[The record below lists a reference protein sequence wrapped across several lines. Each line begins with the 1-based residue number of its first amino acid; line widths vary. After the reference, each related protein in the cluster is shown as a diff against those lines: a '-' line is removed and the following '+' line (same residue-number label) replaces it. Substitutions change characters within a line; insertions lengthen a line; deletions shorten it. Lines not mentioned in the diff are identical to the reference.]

1 MIKIRNATH
10 EFRAEQSSDAGRSR
24 LGSEGRGLAAMAR
37 GVYRN
42 DHQLQP
48 ALLAFMLLCYG
59 ALLGISW
66 RLALGDPIRLTFNSM
81 LSHLLHGQFDVDPK
95 IVLYEGYS
103 HNGRVYAYWGIWP
116 ALLRLPLWIVRR
128 MDMDM
133 TMWSCLA
140 AGCIAGMAKVRAV
153 LLVRRHGA
161 RDPVA
166 ALAIGSVLAYILL
179 GGSEVGYLRVSIY
192 QEVILWAS
200 AFAAI
205 FVYSA
210 VKGLVNRRFDM
221 ATLCTMALCAG
232 LAMLTR
238 VSTGIGLL
246 MAMVLLLIVLA
257 LEPAMTEA
265 TGRWASMQRLA
276 QAFAQHR
283 ILAAL
288 GILTLF
294 VAITGAVNYF
304 RWGNPTAF
312 VNYSQYCDRCSNDP
326 MHLFLSALFNLKRI
340 PFGLIYYFFPVWV
353 LHGSSGQL
361 FMEKTQTRLFDYIEL
376 PPSSF
381 FLTDLLPLCFIALF
395 AIALWRRRPADQ
407 PFLRQLVAIGIGLFV
422 PCLLMLTFVYLAYRF
437 RMEFYPE
444 IDFLAFLGL
453 YLTVTDK
460 TMLATFARFS
470 RWIRAA
476 LAVSI
481 VASFVTLMLYDLS
494 FGGPAQMCLRDGIT
508 RYYGQGAAQYY
519 HRSMSH
525 FFATHRSP

>member
-1 MIKIRNATH
+1 
-10 EFRAEQSSDAGRSR
+10 
-24 LGSEGRGLAAMAR
+24 MAR
-37 GVYRN
+37 SVYRS
-42 DHQLQP
+42 DHQLQL
-48 ALLAFMLLCYG
+48 ALLVFMLLCYG
-59 ALLGISW
+59 TLLGISW
-66 RLALGDPIRLTFNSM
+66 RLAWSDPIRLTFNSM

-140 AGCIAGMAKVRAV
+140 AVCIAGMAKVRAV

-161 RDPVA
+161 QGRFA
-166 ALAIGSVLAYILL
+166 GWAIGLVLAYVLL

-200 AFAAI
+200 AFAAT
-205 FVYSA
+205 FVYLA
-210 VKGLVNRRFDM
+210 VTGLVSRQFDM

-265 TGRWASMQRLA
+265 KGRWVSIQQLGRSLTQR
-276 QAFAQHR
+276 R
-283 ILAAL
+283 ILAAA
-288 GILTLF
+288 GILTLL
-294 VAITGAVNYF
+294 VAVTGLINYF
-304 RWGNPTAF
+304 RWGNPAAF

-326 MHLFLSALFNLKRI
+326 EHLFLSALFNLERL

-353 LHGSSGQL
+353 LHGSNGKL
-361 FMEKTQTRLFDYIEL
+361 FMERTQTRLFDYVEL

-395 AIALWRRRPADQ
+395 AIALWRRRPVDQ
-407 PFLRQLVAIGIGLFV
+407 PFLRQVVAIGIGLLV
-422 PCLLMLTFVYLAYRF
+422 PCLLMLTFVYVAYRF

-453 YLTVTDK
+453 YFTVTDK
-460 TMLATFARFS
+460 AMLATFARFS

-494 FGGPAQMCLRDGIT
+494 FGGPAQTCLRDGVAH
-508 RYYGQGAAQYY
+508 YYGQGAAQYY
-519 HRSMSH
+519 HRSMAH
-525 FFATHRSP
+525 FFTTHRSP